1 MTWRGLLPRL
11 QSSLMIVAP
20 RGVLLL
26 FMLKLDKTLHFLSRY
41 LGKLRSLLVYIEFDG
56 LKLRKMLTTINQAVV
71 TVPKKHIK
79 GTCATQID

>member
-11 QSSLMIVAP
+11 QSSLMIVAQ

-71 TVPKKHIK
+71 TVPK
-79 GTCATQID
+79 TY